1 MANQLGQLPLAA
13 EHLAVGTAGRTH
25 PSGVVWVS
33 AVLVLRCSLGHWDKE
48 TSLEVKPNVPSPHTA
63 VPQVIFQAFDV
74 QAFIQ
79 DSHLVDV
86 MLIFLLY
93 GWAII
98 PLMYLLSFFFSVA
111 ATAYTRLTIFNILSG
126 TATFLAVTIMSI
138 PGGSLP
144 SAPAQPS
151 PRRSSPQGGSLSPG
165 LFPQ

>member
-1 MANQLGQLPLAA
+1 VASLA
-13 EHLAVGTAGRTH
+13 L
-25 PSGVVWVS
+25 
-33 AVLVLRCSLGHWDKE
+33 E
-48 TSLEVKPNVPSPHTA
+48 TNVCSPHIA
-63 VPQVIFQAFDV
+63 APQVIFQAFDV
-74 QAFIQ
+74 QAFTQ

-138 PGGSLP
+138 PGGSVPSLP
-144 SAPAQPS
+144 SPAPCHHQEDAAPE
-151 PRRSSPQGGSLSPG
+151 GTLSYLGPEAV
-165 LFPQ
+165 PCTRKT

>member
-1 MANQLGQLPLAA
+1 MAS
-13 EHLAVGTAGRTH
+13 LAVKT
-25 PSGVVWVS
+25 
-33 AVLVLRCSLGHWDKE
+33 
-48 TSLEVKPNVPSPHTA
+48 NVRSPHLA

-74 QAFIQ
+74 QAFTQ

-138 PGGSLP
+138 PGGWLP
-144 SAPAQPS
+144 PLHTQS
-151 PRRSSPQGGSLSPG
+151 PRRRSP
-165 LFPQ
+165 

>member
-1 MANQLGQLPLAA
+1 MGCCWEPSRGGYLGQCSAAVTRLPGL
-13 EHLAVGTAGRTH
+13 
-25 PSGVVWVS
+25 
-33 AVLVLRCSLGHWDKE
+33 LRQEDISCDEDKCA
-48 TSLEVKPNVPSPHTA
+48 SPHIA

-74 QAFIQ
+74 QAFTQ

-138 PGGSLP
+138 PGG
-144 SAPAQPS
+144 
-151 PRRSSPQGGSLSPG
+151 
-165 LFPQ
+165 

>member
-1 MANQLGQLPLAA
+1 MAS
-13 EHLAVGTAGRTH
+13 LAVKTT
-25 PSGVVWVS
+25 V
-33 AVLVLRCSLGHWDKE
+33 C
-48 TSLEVKPNVPSPHTA
+48 SPHLA

-74 QAFIQ
+74 QAFTQ

-138 PGGSLP
+138 PGGWLP
-144 SAPAQPS
+144 SLHTQS
-151 PRRSSPQGGSLSPG
+151 PRRHSP
-165 LFPQ
+165 

>member
-1 MANQLGQLPLAA
+1 MRGYLGPCTAAITLLPGQLRQGGITCDQDKCAFFSTNV
-13 EHLAVGTAGRTH
+13 HF
-25 PSGVVWVS
+25 SGI
-33 AVLVLRCSLGHWDKE
+33 
-48 TSLEVKPNVPSPHTA
+48 A

-74 QAFIQ
+74 QAFTQ

-138 PGGSLP
+138 PGGSLL
-144 SAPAQPS
+144 SVPAQRCSLLS
-151 PRRSSPQGGSLSPG
+151 PRRSSPHGDCFTPGLSPR
-165 LFPQ
+165 

>member
-1 MANQLGQLPLAA
+1 MRSCLSQCSADITLGQ
-13 EHLAVGTAGRTH
+13 
-25 PSGVVWVS
+25 
-33 AVLVLRCSLGHWDKE
+33 WDKE
-48 TSLEVKPNVPSPHTA
+48 TSPEVKPNVPSPHIA
-63 VPQVIFQAFDV
+63 VPQVIFQAFNV
-74 QAFIQ
+74 QAFTQ

-144 SAPAQPS
+144 SAPAQLS
-151 PRRSSPQGGSLSPG
+151 PTRSSPQGGSLTPG
-165 LFPQ
+165 LFVQYP

>member
-1 MANQLGQLPLAA
+1 MSS
-13 EHLAVGTAGRTH
+13 LAVKTNM
-25 PSGVVWVS
+25 
-33 AVLVLRCSLGHWDKE
+33 C
-48 TSLEVKPNVPSPHTA
+48 SPHTG

-74 QAFIQ
+74 QAFTQ

-98 PLMYLLSFFFSVA
+98 PLMYLLSFLFSVA

-144 SAPAQPS
+144 SVPAQHCTLLS
-151 PRRSSPQGGSLSPG
+151 PRRSSPHGDSHLRAVPTLAEKPYDCLFSPIKRHRVC
-165 LFPQ
+165 FSFQT

>member
-1 MANQLGQLPLAA
+1 M
-13 EHLAVGTAGRTH
+13 H
-25 PSGVVWVS
+25 
-33 AVLVLRCSLGHWDKE
+33 
-48 TSLEVKPNVPSPHTA
+48 SPRIA

-74 QAFIQ
+74 QAFTQ

-144 SAPAQPS
+144 SLPAQHCTLLS
-151 PRRSSPQGGSLSPG
+151 PRRSSPQGDSFTPGLSPH
-165 LFPQ
+165 